1 MPLRTF
7 VPTLLAL
14 TCWSA
19 TPLSG
24 NAWAY
29 DIVNRWSSTQVDGG
43 GLQRGDPVTLRWSVV
58 PDGQSYSRSS
68 NSQLIQYLDDGWN
81 IPAAQRVPDFTGR
94 SWWKVMNTAYQQ
106 FARVS
111 GINMVYVAERN
122 ANGASTG
129 MTGDIRIGGENID
142 GTPGG
147 ALADNTF
154 PNDGDMRIDTT
165 RESNGRP
172 TFWHTNEAA
181 LRNLMIHETGHGVGL
196 GHAQNTGVTA
206 VMEGGLR
213 TDIWGLQFDDV
224 YALNRQYG
232 DPLERNG
239 ANNTVGTATQLGNVT
254 LGSSISIGRDATDS
268 VVGEFDD
275 DWVGIDGTTDS
286 DWFKVTIA
294 SPGFARLK
302 LTPIGPSYVSVQQGN
317 FDAAAQNDLILQFM
331 KLEPNLTLLEGV
343 NKTGLGGTETIGA
356 RYLST
361 PGTYVMRVRGTQDL
375 NQFYQL
381 DFALDVAPAAGM
393 SADLNLDGVVNIDD
407 WAVFVDNSYT
417 TLSGLGQLEAFQRGD
432 LDFDGDND
440 VADFKFFKSAFNLAN
455 GFGAFENLL
464 AVPEPGSLLIAGMS
478 AVGLSAIRR
487 RRKPFLAAR
496 G

>member
-1 MPLRTF
+1 MAQRTF
-7 VPTLLAL
+7 VSTLLAL
-14 TCWSA
+14 ACCST
-19 TPLSG
+19 TLLSG

-122 ANGASTG
+122 ASGASTG

-206 VMEGGLR
+206 IMEGGLR

-239 ANNTVGTATQLGNVT
+239 GNNTVGTATQLGNLT
-254 LGSSISIGRDATDS
+254 LGGSISIGRDAGDS
-268 VVGEFDD
+268 VVTEFDD
-275 DWVGIDGTTDS
+275 DWTGIDGTTDA
-286 DWFKVTIA
+286 DWFKVTTT
-294 SPGFARLK
+294 SPGFARIK

-317 FDAAAQNDLILQFM
+317 FNAAAQNDLILQFFNVD
-331 KLEPNLTLLEGV
+331 PALTLLESA
-343 NKTGLGGTETIGA
+343 NKTAIGGSETIGA

-361 PGTYVMRVRGTQDL
+361 PATYAIRVRGTQDL

-381 DFALDVAPAAGM
+381 DVALDVAPAAGM

-407 WAVFVDNSYT
+407 WTVFVDNSYT

-440 VADFKFFKSAFNLAN
+440 VNDFRFFKSAFNLVN
-455 GFGAFENLL
+455 GAGAFENLL
-464 AVPEPGSLLIAGMS
+464 SVPEPSPLFIAGMG
-478 AVGLSAIRR
+478 AVCWGVARSRR
-487 RRKPFLAAR
+487 SPVR
-496 G
+496 GHVR

>member
-1 MPLRTF
+1 MPQRTF
-7 VPTLLAL
+7 VSILLAL
-14 TCWSA
+14 TCCSA
-19 TPLSG
+19 TLLSG

-29 DIVNRWSSTQVDGG
+29 DIVNRWSSTQVNGG

-81 IPAAQRVPDFTGR
+81 IPAAQRVPDFTAR

-111 GINMVYVAERN
+111 GINMVYVAERD
-122 ANGASTG
+122 ASGASTG

-206 VMEGGLR
+206 IMEGGLR

-239 ANNTVGTATQLGNVT
+239 GNDTPTTSTQLGNVT
-254 LGSSISIGRDATDS
+254 LGGAISIGRDAVDS
-268 VVGEFDD
+268 VVNEFDD
-275 DWVGIDGTTDS
+275 DWTGVDGSNDY
-286 DWFKVTIA
+286 DWFMFTTTA
-294 SPGFARLK
+294 PGFANIK

-317 FDAAAQNDLILQFM
+317 FNAAAQSDLILQ
-331 KLEPNLTLLEGV
+331 LYSTGLLETA
-343 NKTGLGGTETIGA
+343 NKTTLGGTETIGA

-361 PGTYVMRVRGTQDL
+361 PATYRIRVRGTQDL

-381 DFALDVAPAAGM
+381 DIALDAAPAAGM
-393 SADLNLDGVVNIDD
+393 SADLNLDGKVNVDD
-407 WAVFVDNSYT
+407 WAVFVANSYT
-417 TLSGLGQLEAFQRGD
+417 MLGGLGQLEAFQRGD

-440 VADFKFFKSAFNLAN
+440 VTDFRFFKSAFNLVN
-455 GFGAFENLL
+455 GAGAFENLW
-464 AVPEPGSLLIAGMS
+464 AVPEPSTLAMAGMGVVFWS
-478 AVGLSAIRR
+478 VARS
-487 RRKPFLAAR
+487 RKKLA
-496 G
+496 

>member
-1 MPLRTF
+1 MPQRTF
-7 VPTLLAL
+7 VSILLAL
-14 TCWSA
+14 TCCS
-19 TPLSG
+19 TTLLSS
-24 NAWAY
+24 NVWAY

-206 VMEGGLR
+206 IMEGGLR

-239 ANNTVGTATQLGNVT
+239 GNDTPLTATQLGNVT
-254 LGSSISIGRDATDS
+254 LGGSVSIGRDAVDS
-268 VVGEFDD
+268 VVNEFDD
-275 DWVGIDGTTDS
+275 DWAGIDGSNDF
-286 DWFKVTIA
+286 DWFMFTTTA
-294 SPGFARLK
+294 PGFANIK

-317 FDAAAQNDLILQFM
+317 LNAAAQSDLILQ
-331 KLEPNLTLLEGV
+331 LYSAGLLETA
-343 NKTGLGGTETIGA
+343 NKTAVGGTETIGA

-361 PGTYVMRVRGTQDL
+361 PATYRIRVRGTQDF

-381 DFALDVAPAAGM
+381 NVALDAAPAAGM
-393 SADLNLDGVVNIDD
+393 SADLNLDGVVDIND
-407 WAVFVDNSYT
+407 WAVFVANSYT
-417 TLSGLGQLEAFQRGD
+417 TLGALGQLEAFQRGD

-440 VADFKFFKSAFNLAN
+440 VADFSFFKSAYNLAN
-455 GFGAFENLL
+455 GVGAFENLL
-464 AVPEPGSLLIAGMS
+464 SVPEPSTLFIAGIGVVCWG
-478 AVGLSAIRR
+478 AARLR
-487 RRKPFLAAR
+487 RRKAAI
-496 G
+496 